1 MKKTFFIL
9 FAAIFLASAAIAQ
22 TQKISSVKEMNTLTD
37 TFTGL
42 LFNQKSAEAFD
53 LLKPFWPQPAYQIDA
68 LRETT
73 AQQIKLI
80 EDNFGVLLG
89 YEFASSETLGSF
101 GHVET
106 YVLKYEKNALR
117 IYIIYYN
124 SGSGWIVNSLLW
136 DDRWDYLF
144 THDLKSK

>member
-1 MKKTFFIL
+1 MKKFIFIL
-9 FAAIFLASAAIAQ
+9 MAAIFLSSTAIAQ
-22 TQKISSVKEMNTLTD
+22 TQKIASAKEMHALTEK
-37 TFTGL
+37 FTGL

-53 LLKPFWPQPAYQIDA
+53 LLKPYWPQPAYQIDA

-73 AQQIKLI
+73 AKQIKLL

-89 YEFASSETLGSF
+89 YEFASSETIGNF

-106 YVLKYEKNALR
+106 FVLKYEKNALR

-144 THDLKSK
+144 EHDLKSK

>member
-1 MKKTFFIL
+1 MKKLVLIL
-9 FAAIFLASAAIAQ
+9 FATLLLKAVAVAQ
-22 TQKISSVKEMNTLTD
+22 TQKIASVKEMHALTYK
-37 TFTGL
+37 FTGL
-42 LFNQKSAEAFD
+42 LFNGESAEAFD
-53 LLKPFWPQPAYQIDA
+53 LLKPFWPQPAYQIDG

-73 AQQIKLI
+73 AKQIKLI
-80 EDNFGVLLG
+80 EDSFGKLEG
-89 YEFASSETLGSF
+89 YEFASAETIGTF

-106 YVLKYEKNALR
+106 FVLKYEKNALR

-144 THDLKSK
+144 EHDLKSK